1 MELDDDKRRMFLLEA
16 ELKMVKGTET
26 FIPGRCLL
34 IMYSHLQP
42 ELQLKML
49 LSSRPSWTSKL
60 TQRPPPHK
68 RIPAPS
74 RLPRVYDEIMRLH
87 DIAQQ
92 DLTDPG
98 SAASPASRAGAAGAP
113 GGKVTKQVDPLIQ
126 VRQEQRKR
134 MMAASKSLHYINER
148 IEIYLVKREKPFDFI
163 SQPLPDLTPS
173 VVNHWAKPGKA
184 GQKAQS
190 SSGTEE
196 GRLMMHHSK

>member
-16 ELKMVKGTET
+16 ELKMVK
-26 FIPGRCLL
+26 
-34 IMYSHLQP
+34 

-98 SAASPASRAGAAGAP
+98 SAASPASRAGAAE
-113 GGKVTKQVDPLIQ
+113 QVDPLIQ

-184 GQKAQS
+184 GQSRFTRS
-190 SSGTEE
+190 SRSV
-196 GRLMMHHSK
+196 